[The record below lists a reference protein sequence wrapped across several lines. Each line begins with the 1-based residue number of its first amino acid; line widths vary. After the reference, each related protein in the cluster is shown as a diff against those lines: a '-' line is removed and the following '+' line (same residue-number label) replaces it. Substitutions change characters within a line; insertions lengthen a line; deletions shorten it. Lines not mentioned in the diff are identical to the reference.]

1 MPWKLLAFIIAM
13 TLVLVFIGFNLENRC
28 DVSLAFYTFT
38 NVPVV
43 ITILASFLL
52 GLLLAFPLS
61 FGRKSGKR
69 TGKVKPGIGHGVG
82 LDRGS
87 PTGEQ
92 GPAFGATLPYPT
104 KGRNKPAPPQDSFDP
119 D

>member
-1 MPWKLLAFIIAM
+1 MPWKLLAFILAM

-52 GLLLAFPLS
+52 GLLMAFPLS
-61 FGRKSGKR
+61 FVRRSGKHSA
-69 TGKVKPGIGHGVG
+69 KSKHGGVVQRASIT
-82 LDRGS
+82 DD
-87 PTGEQ
+87 Q
-92 GPAFGATLPYPT
+92 GPSFGIPVAASK
-104 KGRNKPAPPQDSFDP
+104 KGKPKVAPAEDSFDK

>member
-1 MPWKLLAFIIAM
+1 MMPWKLLAFILVM
-13 TLVLVFIGFNLENRC
+13 TIVLVFIGFNLENRC

-52 GLLLAFPLS
+52 GLLMAFPLS
-61 FGRKSGKR
+61 FVR
-69 TGKVKPGIGHGVG
+69 KPGKHSSRSRHGSG
-82 LDRGS
+82 LQRVS
-87 PTGEQ
+87 TSEEQ
-92 GPAFGATLPYPT
+92 GPSFGI
-104 KGRNKPAPPQDSFDP
+104 PAPTSRKVGHKAAHVEDSFDE

>member
-1 MPWKLLAFIIAM
+1 MMPWKLLACILAM

-52 GLLLAFPLS
+52 GLLMAFPLS
-61 FGRKSGKR
+61 FVR
-69 TGKVKPGIGHGVG
+69 KPGKHSSRGKHGSG
-82 LDRGS
+82 IQRASFLD
-87 PTGEQ
+87 EQ
-92 GPAFGATLPYPT
+92 GPSFGASSSPSRKTGH
-104 KGRNKPAPPQDSFDP
+104 KAAQSDDSFDQ